1 MVYLWRAVDAEVE
14 VLDVLV
20 QPKRNKHAALKA
32 DAQTL
37 EVCLRSRAVGHRR
50 LAVIRRSGPRSGD
63 RKPPSAR
70 AMEEQS
76 SREFASADPATGA
89 QDATLKSASS
99 AEKFLSTNAAVYN
112 SFNVQRHL
120 TSAQTNRALRAAAM
134 STWRTAVE
142 AD

>member
-1 MVYLWRAVDAEVE
+1 MPSFPSGWSPTTCGHTAQR
-14 VLDVLV
+14 
-20 QPKRNKHAALKA
+20 PTIWGSKA
-32 DAQTL
+32 SISA
-37 EVCLRSRAVGHRR
+37 
-50 LAVIRRSGPRSGD
+50 GD
-63 RKPPSAR
+63 GR
-70 AMEEQS
+70 QS